1 MQGAYRILDPG
12 GPLVESFVA
21 APGPMGWRW
30 FGRVSRESTGE
41 ELWTV
46 DHVVDL
52 EWSLVR
58 YRLVVPGSAQTVVV
72 PSEGGLAVL
81 AGDRELSVPG
91 ARAVWSRS
99 PSSLLVLDRRLNV
112 LGAHALPVVSVP
124 EGSQAVVALRS
135 LGEVRVR
142 LGQGEGSVQRFEVQV
157 GEERSTALIRSDVPL
172 SLEGAFELIA

>member
-1 MQGAYRILDPG
+1 MQGAYRIVDPG

-41 ELWTV
+41 ELWTI
-46 DHVVDL
+46 DHVVDR

-58 YRLVVPGSAQTVVV
+58 FRLAVPGSAQTIVV
-72 PSEGGLAVL
+72 PSEEGLVVL

-99 PSSLLVLDRRLNV
+99 PSSLLVVDRRLNV
-112 LGAHALPVVSVP
+112 LGAHALPVVRVP
-124 EGSQAVVALRS
+124 EGSQTVVALRS
-135 LGEVRVR
+135 LGETRV
-142 LGQGEGSVQRFEVQV
+142 GGEGSVRRFEVQA
-157 GEERSTALIRSDVPL
+157 GEERSTVLIRSDVPL

>member
-12 GPLVESFVA
+12 GTLVESFVA

-30 FGRVSRESTGE
+30 FGRVSRESTGV

-58 YRLVVPGSAQTVVV
+58 FRLAVPGSAQTIVV
-72 PSEGGLAVL
+72 PSEEGLVVL

-99 PSSLLVLDRRLNV
+99 PSSLLVVDRRLNV
-112 LGAHALPVVSVP
+112 LGAHALPVVRVP
-124 EGSQAVVALRS
+124 EGSQTVVALRS
-135 LGEVRVR
+135 LGEVRVQP
-142 LGQGEGSVQRFEVQV
+142 GQGEGSVRRFEVQA